1 MSGFLDRLQLEVM
14 VDPNGRPLTNR
25 DGRQLYRVLARFR
38 YLSDVA
44 GLVDV
49 PAGFVTDLASFPQLA
64 LAMLGDIAQMP
75 AVPHDFVYN
84 IHTVS
89 RAVADKMLLEAC
101 LLTGIPRWK
110 AWAIYAGVR
119 IGGGSHW
126 DPDQPAANDSAAQAT
141 A

>member
-1 MSGFLDRLQLEVM
+1 MSSFPDRLQLEVM

-38 YLSDVA
+38 YVSDVA

-49 PAGFVTDLASFPQLA
+49 PAGFVTDLASFPQWA

-84 IHTVS
+84 MHTVS

-101 LLTGIPRWK
+101 LLTGVPRWK
-110 AWAIYAGVR
+110 AWMIYAGVR

-126 DPDQPAANDSAAQAT
+126 DPDPATDGTAQA
-141 A
+141 AA